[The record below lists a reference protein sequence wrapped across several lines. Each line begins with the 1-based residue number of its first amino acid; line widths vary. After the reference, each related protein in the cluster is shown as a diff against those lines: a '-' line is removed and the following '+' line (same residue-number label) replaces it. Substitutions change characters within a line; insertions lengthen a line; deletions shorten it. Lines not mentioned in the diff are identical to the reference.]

1 MLIDSSNNPD
11 KSLYVLWAELISL
24 MKKIKKTE
32 KIVSIDILYSMF
44 IDMKWDFNVTID
56 YFVYILD
63 WLYIIWLIDFIDSDN
78 NIKICF

>member
-24 MKKIKKTE
+24 MKKIKKAE